1 MPVEAIEF
9 GVVAAAIGSDPRQ
22 AARLSREMGFAG
34 LQFDVSSGPLDLIGL
49 SGSGR
54 REFRRVLSSEN
65 QQLIGLRYDLG
76 PKGLGP
82 GADVDRALNQ
92 AGKAMEAAAGLSA
105 PLLCIDIGPLPAA
118 PVQSQPKSKVTQ
130 EQAGLILLPAPRTPA
145 PEVRPDPASA
155 PDPAFVAQVNAALVE
170 LGRLADRYSVV
181 VAFRSE
187 LASFASLEQTLRQAN
202 CPWFGVDFDPVSVLQ
217 DEWGLDEI
225 FSRLGALLRHV
236 RARDAVRGADRRT
249 RPAVVGQ
256 GSVDR
261 NAILSNLEQ
270 ADYKGWIT
278 IDPLEL
284 PDRRAG
290 AAAGLA
296 RLRQIAAQHAR

>member
-1 MPVEAIEF
+1 MPTEGIRF
-9 GVVAAAIGSDPRQ
+9 GVIAAALSSDPRL
-22 AARLSREMGFAG
+22 ATRLSREMGFAG
-34 LQFDVSSGPLDLIGL
+34 LQFDLSSGTLDLIGL
-49 SGSGR
+49 AASGR
-54 REFRRVLSSEN
+54 RDFRRVLSSEN
-65 QQLIGLRYDLG
+65 QQLIGLRHDLG
-76 PKGLGP
+76 PKGFGL
-82 GADVDRALNQ
+82 GADIDRALSQ

-105 PLLCIDIGPLPAA
+105 PLLCIDIGPLPA
-118 PVQSQPKSKVTQ
+118 PPLQSQSKPKATQ
-130 EQAGLILLPAPRTPA
+130 EQAGLILLPAPTTPA
-145 PEVRPDPASA
+145 PQVRPEPASA
-155 PDPAFVAQVNAALVE
+155 PDPAFVAHVNTALVE

-187 LASFASLEQTLRQAN
+187 LASFASLEQALRQAN
-202 CPWFGVDFDPVSVLQ
+202 CPWFGVDFDPVNVLQ
-217 DEWGLDEI
+217 DEWELDEI

-256 GSVDR
+256 GSVDW
-261 NAILSNLEQ
+261 NAVLSNLEQ

-296 RLRQIAAQHAR
+296 RLQKLASQRAR